1 MKTHNGSFDEHA
13 VLHHLAHFLP
23 AQNPLKD
30 FVHHNTLHA
39 FQHKNFHKALQEA
52 TTIFGYKTYLSL
64 EDFRQRYANLEI
76 NEKVL
81 DKILIESK
89 GQSNLDLWKE
99 KLIHQNYDE
108 SINPRI
114 GSLRSH

>member
-13 VLHHLAHFLP
+13 VLHNLAHFLP

-76 NEKVL
+76 NESPIKAEELGKLVL
-81 DKILIESK
+81 RIFDNTISGKIINNNQRSELEK
-89 GQSNLDLWKE
+89 
-99 KLIHQNYDE
+99 KLIF
-108 SINPRI
+108 I
-114 GSLRSH
+114 